1 MNNKKLLFCFA
12 VAIVIALSGCEERQK
27 VPDQVAFMHQIS
39 LFKRRYQD
47 LDYMEST
54 GEDGHGRLAAAD
66 ISEQVKSSNREI
78 LEFMKKTP
86 HNAFQWIATV
96 DRVKRDGA
104 MVVLNAIYGMHSY
117 SFYIYD
123 PQGVKIA
130 EQFIGGEE
138 VVFSGNLGPERSITI
153 LGSLVAPSFNMYPTR
168 LSSKHGEITQSLADI
183 LK

>member
-1 MNNKKLLFCFA
+1 
-12 VAIVIALSGCEERQK
+12 
-27 VPDQVAFMHQIS
+27 MHQIS
-39 LFKRRYQD
+39 VFKRRYQD

-66 ISEQVKSSNREI
+66 ISEQVNASNREI
-78 LEFMKKTP
+78 LQFMKKTP
-86 HNAFQWIATV
+86 HNAVQWIATV

-130 EQFIGGEE
+130 EQFTGGEE

-153 LGSLVAPSFNMYPTR
+153 LGSLVAPSFSMYPTR
-168 LSSKHGEITQSLADI
+168 LSSKHGEITQALADI
-183 LK
+183 PKQVD